1 MQNEMIAMKKTF
13 GLVLESLMRERNL
26 SVRALATEL
35 GLPPKTIQEWIGA
48 NGRVP
53 RHPESLKKLA
63 EYFNVSIHFLLF
75 GEQDPH
81 NFISEVLE
89 KTELHSG
96 LYEITIKKVKTR
108 STKEEP

>member
-1 MQNEMIAMKKTF
+1 MENRSIAMKSF

-26 SVRALATEL
+26 SVRALAKEL
-35 GLPPKTIQEWIGA
+35 KLPHKTVAEWIGA
-48 NGRVP
+48 SGRVP

-63 EYFNVSIHFLLF
+63 EYFGVSIHYLLF

-81 NFISEVLE
+81 NFISDVLD

-108 STKEEP
+108 STKEEK